1 MGFNICYNYL
11 EVLKMKKF
19 FAEFQKF
26 IERGNVM
33 NLAVGVMIGGAFNSI
48 ISSLVK
54 DIITPFLSLILGKI
68 NLSGLSLTLPTSDLN
83 NPIILTYGNFL
94 QAILNFLLTALCLF
108 IVIRT
113 VNKVFKKQEAEKK
126 PAEPTKEEQ
135 LLTEIRDLLKEK

>member
-1 MGFNICYNYL
+1 
-11 EVLKMKKF
+11 MKKF

-68 NLSGLSLTLPTSDLN
+68 NLTGLSLTIPTSDIN
-83 NPIILTYGNFL
+83 NPIVLTYGNFL

-108 IVIRT
+108 IVIRA
-113 VNKVFKKQEAEKK
+113 VNKVFKK
-126 PAEPTKEEQ
+126 KENENK
-135 LLTEIRDLLKEK
+135 I